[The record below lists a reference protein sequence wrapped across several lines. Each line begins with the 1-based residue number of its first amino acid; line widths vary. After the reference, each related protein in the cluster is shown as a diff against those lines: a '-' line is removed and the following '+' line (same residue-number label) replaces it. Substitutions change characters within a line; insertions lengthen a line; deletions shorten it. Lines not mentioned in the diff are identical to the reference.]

1 MQAWRVEKH
10 GEPRDA
16 LRLVAD
22 APLPEPGPG
31 MLRLRVLGA
40 GVGLPD
46 VFLCRGAYALTPPLP
61 FTPGQEAVGLV
72 TAAAPGARTRV
83 GQRVMAVSAFF
94 LGHGS
99 FAQECLALDD
109 FALAVPDAMP
119 DAEAAGFAIPF
130 HTAWVGLVRR
140 AALKPDE
147 TLLVLGAAGGS
158 GQAAV
163 QLGRALGARVLA
175 TAGGPE
181 KVEFCRALGA
191 DLVIDYRAQDIADAV
206 REATGGRGAEVIYD
220 AVGGEAFDA
229 ATRCIAHEGRLL
241 VVGFGSGQWGRPR
254 PEHLVTRNYSLVGV
268 MPSGYAG
275 AVRSE
280 AHEFLLGHW
289 RAGRLSPRVDSVV
302 PFERAPEAVERVAR
316 GDVRGKLVI
325 AGPA

>member
-1 MQAWRVEKH
+1 V
-10 GEPRDA
+10 
-16 LRLVAD
+16 
-22 APLPEPGPG
+22 
-31 MLRLRVLGA
+31 
-40 GVGLPD
+40 
-46 VFLCRGAYALTPPLP
+46 
-61 FTPGQEAVGLV
+61 V
-72 TAAAPGARTRV
+72 TAAAAGARARV

-99 FAQECLALDD
+99 FAEACLALDD
-109 FALAVPDAMP
+109 FALPVPDAMP

-140 AALKPDE
+140 AALRPGE

-163 QLGRALGARVLA
+163 QLGVALGARVLA

-181 KVEFCRALGA
+181 KVEFCRGLGA
-191 DLVIDYRAQDIADAV
+191 DAVIDYRTQDIAETV
-206 REATGGRGAEVIYD
+206 REATGGRGADVVYD
-220 AVGGEAFDA
+220 PVGGDAFDA

-254 PEHLVTRNYSLVGV
+254 PEHLVTKNYSLVGV

-275 AVRSE
+275 AVRE
-280 AHEFLLGHW
+280 AAHEFLLGHW
-289 RAGRLSPRVDSVV
+289 RAGRLSPRVDAVL

-325 AGPA
+325 AAPSA